1 MTAVSAYIFISKQSL
16 DRLLSALELVTP
28 PLDGMILPG
37 VTRDSVLSL
46 ARGHASGS
54 LPLGGL
60 PPLTVS
66 ERSVSMREVKE
77 ASKNGTLVELF
88 GAGTAVVISPVNK
101 IGYLGED
108 VIIPTGEDGM
118 GPVSRVIWKELIGRQ
133 FGTIPSEWSVT
144 VCE

>member
-1 MTAVSAYIFISKQSL
+1 
-16 DRLLSALELVTP
+16 
-28 PLDGMILPG
+28 MILPG
-37 VTRDSVLSL
+37 VTRDSVLAL
-46 ARGHASGS
+46 ARYHSAGT
-54 LPLGGL
+54 LPLSDL

-66 ERSVSMREVKE
+66 ERSVTMGEVKE
-77 ASKNGTLVELF
+77 AANNGTLVELF

-118 GPVSRVIWKELIGRQ
+118 GPVSRVIWRELIGRQ
-133 FGTIPSEWSVT
+133 FGAIPSDWSVT